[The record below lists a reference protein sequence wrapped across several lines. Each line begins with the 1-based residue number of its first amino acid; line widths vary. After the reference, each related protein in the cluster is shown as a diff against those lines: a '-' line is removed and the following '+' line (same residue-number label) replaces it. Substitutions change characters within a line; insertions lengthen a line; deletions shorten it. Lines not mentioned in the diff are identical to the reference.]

1 MIYGIIVFGHRK
13 GSGCFPKCLGTRTLY
28 LGQRGKPTRFL
39 ESAKGSFVESRGQT
53 PGSLASGSRRRE
65 PWRLALE
72 SEKDSCL
79 SGETDFV
86 EAFTPSFDPKAQH
99 INRGAGLAPKTHQET
114 PSRVPATPS
123 PLVYPPSSFCSA
135 WRSPAEIVLH
145 QHRHHAVVL
154 PELIYYFA
162 PEGVLD

>member
-1 MIYGIIVFGHRK
+1 MFPEMFGHENTLSGPK
-13 GSGCFPKCLGTRTLY
+13 GKAHEV
-28 LGQRGKPTRFL
+28 L
-39 ESAKGSFVESRGQT
+39 ESAKGSFAESRGQT

-99 INRGAGLAPKTHQET
+99 INRGVGLAPKTHQET
-114 PSRVPATPS
+114 PSCVSATLS
-123 PLVYPPSSFCSA
+123 PLVYPPS
-135 WRSPAEIVLH
+135 
-145 QHRHHAVVL
+145 
-154 PELIYYFA
+154 
-162 PEGVLD
+162 

>member
-1 MIYGIIVFGHRK
+1 MFLEMFGYEN
-13 GSGCFPKCLGTRTLY
+13 TLF
-28 LGQRGKPTRFL
+28 GQRGKPTRFL
-39 ESAKGSFVESRGQT
+39 ESAKGSFAESRGQT
-53 PGSLASGSRRRE
+53 PRSLASGSRRRE

-99 INRGAGLAPKTHQET
+99 INRGVGLAPKTHQET

-123 PLVYPPSSFCSA
+123 PLVYPPS
-135 WRSPAEIVLH
+135 
-145 QHRHHAVVL
+145 
-154 PELIYYFA
+154 
-162 PEGVLD
+162 

>member
-1 MIYGIIVFGHRK
+1 MFPEMFGHENTLSGPKGKAHEVFGKRK
-13 GSGCFPKCLGTRTLY
+13 RNF
-28 LGQRGKPTRFL
+28 
-39 ESAKGSFVESRGQT
+39 AESRGKT

-99 INRGAGLAPKTHQET
+99 INRGAGLAPKTHQEIL
-114 PSRVPATPS
+114 SHVPATPS
-123 PLVYPPSSFCSA
+123 PLVYPPS
-135 WRSPAEIVLH
+135 
-145 QHRHHAVVL
+145 
-154 PELIYYFA
+154 
-162 PEGVLD
+162 